1 MVVVEACEGLC
12 DRQRGLL
19 LLACCHVVL
28 LLSRI
33 RVFCSLVGCSSPG
46 PSVHGIPQ
54 AGILEWF
61 AVSSFRGCC
70 QPGMEP
76 TSLASAADSV
86 LPSHQGSPVVGL
98 FLTEELRLFERPE
111 SPLRAVLVVRMETD
125 PLSAESRPAV
135 D

>member
-1 MVVVEACEGLC
+1 MYFTAYIYITDHIQVCVVCVLSHQVVSDSCEPM
-12 DRQRGLL
+12 
-19 LLACCHVVL
+19 A
-28 LLSRI
+28 
-33 RVFCSLVGCSSPG
+33 CSSPG

-61 AVSSFRGCC
+61 AMSSFRGCC

-98 FLTEELRLFERPE
+98 FLTEELRSFERPE
-111 SPLRAVLVVRMETD
+111 SPLRAVLVVRLETD